1 MSKLE
6 YMEISKNRKTVYSY
20 NMRIFRIS
28 KKKIISLS
36 ILAIL
41 VFICILAG
49 CSHKEESSTKLSFSH
64 HWFWKQG
71 AEDGS
76 MPEELRPGQ
85 GVPDVDKNGFRLLD
99 VEQEDQLKALLPE
112 EKGYIWIYTDFT
124 IPEALKNT
132 SIGIF
137 SNRIL
142 FSGDVFVNGHEIGQ
156 LGSLPPD
163 QFMAGYKAGGFYIP
177 DSILK
182 DTSKHVLAIKIW
194 VEGVGSVPTTIY
206 LDSYDKVSYEAAK
219 TTFLCS
225 TINFS
230 FSFSLVIIAILYLF
244 LYSQR
249 KFKEYLLH
257 AMLNLCSAVFL
268 SPFFQDQFSFLKG
281 FFPSY
286 LVFSKFFYAI
296 PAYISTYFASSYIRE
311 FLHETDSKSLKITR
325 LVILILPIIITLAIP
340 ELVTLLHAQSVLIL
354 FISAQ
359 IYFGVESV
367 CKSLIRQKKEVYV
380 LIAGFSPVLV
390 AIPIDLLVHSILHL
404 DNWPFITIFGWQGV
418 ILAFIFILSIRYNE
432 IFKRVEY
439 LNSYLEQEIDERT
452 HRLTESNEKLEAER
466 RQAQADLNF
475 AVHVQEAFFKQP
487 DFTLNG
493 WDFAMTSM
501 PASGIS
507 GDMFD
512 VYHVGTVLEGMSLFD
527 VSGHGIAA
535 GLVTMLCKNIIG
547 QTFRDGL
554 YSGETHEDL
563 GVVMENINRGV
574 ITAKGDIEN
583 YLTGV
588 VLRLDNAL
596 EGETCHAELTN
607 AGSPVPLLY
616 VSETQKCVEIKTR
629 TPSTQ
634 YGMIGIRGLEV
645 SFPSQQFEIAP
656 EDALVLY
663 TDGIIEAVN
672 SEGEQ
677 FGRERLSKA
686 IEEAG
691 SVSASAKLNYI
702 LKKLKTFAGEVP
714 YDDDIT
720 LIVLQR
726 KRNMSDDI
734 DSLVANL

>member
-1 MSKLE
+1 ME
-6 YMEISKNRKTVYSY
+6 YMEIPKNRKTIYSY
-20 NMRIFRIS
+20 NMRSFRIS

-36 ILAIL
+36 LLAIL
-41 VFICILAG
+41 AFICILAG
-49 CSHKEESSTKLSFSH
+49 CSLKEDDSTRLEFKH
-64 HWFWKQG
+64 HWYWTQG
-71 AEDGS
+71 ADDGS
-76 MPEELRPGQ
+76 APEKLRPGQ
-85 GVPDVDKNGFRLLD
+85 GVPDGERDGFHLLD
-99 VEQEDQLKALLPE
+99 VEQENDLESLLPD
-112 EKGYIWIYTDFT
+112 EKGYIWIYAEFQ

-132 SIGIF
+132 PIGLF

-142 FSGDVFVNGHEIGQ
+142 YAGDIFINGYEIGQ
-156 LGSLPPD
+156 LGTMPPY
-163 QFMAGYKAGGFYIP
+163 QFLAGFKASGFYIP

-182 DTSKHVLAIKIW
+182 DTGKHVLSIKIW
-194 VEGVGSVPTTIY
+194 VEGVGSVPSTIY
-206 LDSYDKVSYEAAK
+206 LDNYDKVLHDSAR

-230 FSFSLVIIAILYLF
+230 FAFSLVVIALFYLF

-268 SPFFQDQFSFLKG
+268 SPFFQDQFTFVKEL
-281 FFPSY
+281 FPSY
-286 LVFSKFFYAI
+286 LVFCKFFYAI
-296 PAYISTYFASSYIRE
+296 PAYISAYFASSYMRE

-340 ELVTLLHAQSVLIL
+340 DLVTLLHAQSVLIL

-380 LIAGFSPVLV
+380 LISGFSPVLI
-390 AIPIDLLVHSILHL
+390 AIPIDIIVHSVLKA
-404 DNWPFITIFGWQGV
+404 DNWPYLTILGWQGV
-418 ILAFIFILSIRYNE
+418 ILAFMFILTIRYNE

-439 LNSYLEQEIDERT
+439 LNSYLEREIDERT
-452 HRLTESNEKLEAER
+452 HRLTESNEKLESER
-466 RQAQADLNF
+466 RQAQADMNF

-487 DFTLNG
+487 DFTLSG
-493 WDFAMTSM
+493 WDLAMTSM

-563 GVVMENINRGV
+563 GTVMENINRGV
-574 ITAKGDIEN
+574 INAKGDIEN

-588 VLRLDNAL
+588 VLRLDNAP
-596 EGETCHAELTN
+596 EGETCRAELTN

-616 VSETQKCVEIKTR
+616 VNNTQKCVEIKTR

-663 TDGIIEAVN
+663 TDGVIEAVN
-672 SEGEQ
+672 SDGEQ
-677 FGRERLSKA
+677 FGRERLAQA
-686 IEEAG
+686 IAEAG
-691 SVSASAKLNYI
+691 SVSANAKLNYI
-702 LKKLKTFAGEVP
+702 LKKLKTFAGDVP

-726 KRNMSDDI
+726 KKNASDDI
-734 DSLVANL
+734 ESLIASL